1 MMMRIPHQVIVKSPG
16 LLPMYYKLSELSEE
30 LNVPYSTLRDWLKKG
45 VPFEQDDR
53 QQIWVNGEEFAQWVE
68 VQRQRK
74 KKRKHKLQDNC
85 AYCLRCKKDV
95 ELVNPIV
102 IPKTGKLVLIRGKCP
117 ECGSTINRGGCNG
130 KSN

>member
-16 LLPMYYKLSELSEE
+16 LLPMHYKLSELSEE

-45 VPFEQDDR
+45 IPYEQDDCR
-53 QQIWVNGEEFAQWVE
+53 QIWVNGEEFAKWVE

-74 KKRKHKLQDNC
+74 KKRKRKLQDNY

-95 ELVNPIV
+95 ELVDPIV
-102 IPKTGKLVLIRGKCP
+102 IPKTGKTGADPGKMSRMRVHHQP
-117 ECGSTINRGGCNG
+117 GRM
-130 KSN
+130 